1 MTDRINSAESLVQI
15 VHNRK
20 MGKTNLTKVHAL
32 LANNKQTTSNI
43 SECSLR
49 NKKVSKVQIFP
60 TMKQEMK

>member
-15 VHNRK
+15 DHNRK
-20 MGKTNLTKVHAL
+20 METNLTKVHAL
-32 LANNKQTTSNI
+32 LANNKKTISNI

-49 NKKVSKVQIFP
+49 NKKVLKVQTFP